1 MRNVIKKNKKK
12 KKIQKNLTNR
22 KAINNFM
29 ETYRLS
35 AANHTTKNQPKHT
48 PNLHPGEGQKVIGNK
63 LKIWNCFY
71 DFQFNIFSSI
81 SFSYSQKYIL
91 YGIYI

>member
-1 MRNVIKKNKKK
+1 MRNVIKKNTKKK
-12 KKIQKNLTNR
+12 YENLTNR

-35 AANHTTKNQPKHT
+35 AAKPHNQNQPKHT
-48 PNLHPGEGQKVIGNK
+48 RNLHPGEGQKVIGNK

-81 SFSYSQKYIL
+81 SFSYFQNICV
-91 YGIYI
+91 